1 MENIDLIKNS
11 TPNKTI
17 EFDEYLS
24 TDSEDQLVFRLKS
37 ELDLTKL
44 DVYENR
50 EMIKYIYENI
60 TQINSNTTDLNNNIV
75 QLKKEVKTINN
86 KVSTINRQLEII
98 MTRQI
103 INNNYLK
110 IIGVLISVFGI
121 SFFSLT
127 TLILTT
133 YQ

>member
-1 MENIDLIKNS
+1 MENIDLIKNT

-60 TQINSNTTDLNNNIV
+60 TQINSNTTDLNNSIV
-75 QLKKEVKTINN
+75 QLKEVKTINN
-86 KVSTINRQLEII
+86 KVSTINRQLGII